1 MRALTVGPSSL
12 GDALADAGWEVDVA
26 FEDFDFMAY
35 DQKHY
40 DLLHAA
46 GDGDTL
52 HQAFVLLMRFRAKW
66 IIEAPCDSEIMS
78 DMDKWSKREGLWS
91 NIDTDFSTDIT
102 EEVTEITRRV
112 LPPVEGSL
120 T

>member
-1 MRALTVGPSSL
+1 MRLLTVGPSSL

-46 GDGDTL
+46 GDGAL
-52 HQAFVLLMRFRAKW
+52 HQAFLLLMRFKAKW
-66 IIEAPCDSEIMS
+66 ILEAPCDSEIMA

-91 NIDTDFSTDIT
+91 NMDCAFSTDIT
-102 EEVTEITRRV
+102 AHVQEVFSAQAEA
-112 LPPVEGSL
+112 
-120 T
+120 